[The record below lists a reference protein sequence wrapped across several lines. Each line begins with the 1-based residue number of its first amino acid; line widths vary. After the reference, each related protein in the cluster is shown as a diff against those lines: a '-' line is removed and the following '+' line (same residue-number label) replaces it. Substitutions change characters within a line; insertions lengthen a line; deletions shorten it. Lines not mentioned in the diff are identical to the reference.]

1 MIEVDSTE
9 TGVRAVDSA
18 KTSIEVGT
26 DDWVTSEQQLPLSR
40 PVDTTIAGETSTLRF
55 PPVFVIAERLDGE
68 ETFELGSEVGPV
80 DLPPAEY
87 VVRVDGNILT
97 YVRFDGPARLEKPGY
112 ERAIISFPEPTTV
125 TLGFRSR
132 VQSPPETITVP
143 RTPAGVATAL
153 SYLPAG
159 HRTATPD
166 RSFPTMRGHPP
177 LVEFGDETNI
187 PDVVAERREAVD
199 VEVTLPPRLDYLFPV
214 SSLTHYLGATVRTEP
229 KATPTLQTPD
239 RTREL
244 PSLPEF
250 STECASLLRRVF
262 MLDCLVRN
270 AGPYGTDLSEMRH
283 LETLGLDADAL
294 YDQPIATRLDTYLGV
309 AFDEVADELPEWHLS
324 LYVEPTLDNV
334 ETLPYLSHI
343 LPNIFRPSSEPLSG
357 SERLSRS
364 LDDFYRQR
372 ESSVSVDLVKPDLGP
387 GRVHGWLA
395 PDTPIDVFKSVPS
408 AYTNRFDY
416 RQRASD
422 PISVVAVLNDNDMT
436 EEHAE
441 AARIYR
447 QRATELDLDITVREH
462 LSTDELAQVFET
474 PNDLVHYIG
483 HCEESGLRCRD
494 GNLSMTSLGESRAQT
509 FFLNACGSFHE
520 GVELVRQGSVA
531 GAVTFNKVLD
541 SHAARVGTTFA
552 RLLMNGF
559 CIERALRLARR
570 RIMMGKDYTVVG
582 DGTHVLTQSENYV
595 PGEVELTRGSDGEF
609 ELTYEVFSPSA
620 HGGYYQPYLPGNEQ
634 SHLIGHAT
642 EHRLDRDE
650 LERFL
655 DIADTP
661 VVYDGDIHWSKELAS
676 TLDG

>member
-9 TGVRAVDSA
+9 RGVRAVDSA
-18 KTSIEVGT
+18 KTSIEVET
-26 DDWVTSEQQLPLSR
+26 DDWVSAEQSLALSR
-40 PVDTTIAGETSTLRF
+40 PVDTTLAGETSVLRF
-55 PPVFVIAERLDGE
+55 PPVFVVAERLDGDA
-68 ETFELGSEVGPV
+68 TFELGSEVGPI
-80 DLPPAEY
+80 DLPPDEY
-87 VVRVDGNILT
+87 VVRVDGNVLT
-97 YVRFDGPARLEKPGY
+97 YVRFDGAARLEKPGY
-112 ERAIISFPEPTTV
+112 EQAIISFPEPTTV

-132 VQSPPETITVP
+132 VQSPPETMTVP

-153 SYLPAG
+153 SHFPAG

-177 LVEFGDETNI
+177 LVEFGDETDV

-199 VEVTLPPRLDYLFPV
+199 VELTLPPRLDYLFPV
-214 SSLTHYLGATVRTEP
+214 SSLAHYLGATVRTEP
-229 KATPTLQTPD
+229 AATPTLRTPD

-244 PSLPEF
+244 SSLPEF
-250 STECASLLRRVF
+250 PRECAALLRRAF

-270 AGPYGTDLSEMRH
+270 AGPYGTDLSETRH
-283 LETLGLDADAL
+283 LETLGLDAAAL
-294 YDQPIATRLDTYLGV
+294 YDRPISSRLDAYLDAPFERV
-309 AFDEVADELPEWHLS
+309 SEAFPEWHLS
-324 LYVEPTLDNV
+324 MYVDPTFDHV
-334 ETLPYLSHI
+334 ETLPYLLSI
-343 LPNIFRPSSEPLSG
+343 LPNVFLPSSEPLSG

-364 LDDFYRQR
+364 LDDFYRRQ

-395 PDTPIDVFKSVPS
+395 PSAPIDVFKAVPS
-408 AYTNRFDY
+408 AYSNRFDY
-416 RQRASD
+416 RRRASE
-422 PISVVAVLNDNDMT
+422 PISVVAVLNDNEMA

-447 QRATELDLDITVREH
+447 HRATELDLDITVREH
-462 LSTDELAQVFET
+462 LSTDELADVFET
-474 PNDLVHYIG
+474 SHDLVHYIG

-494 GNLSMTSLGESRAQT
+494 GNLSVSSLRESNAQT

-559 CIERALRLARR
+559 CIERALRLSRR

-595 PGEVELTRGSDGEF
+595 PGEIELSNTPDGQF
-609 ELTYEVFSPSA
+609 DLTYEVFSPSA
-620 HGGYYQPYLPGNEQ
+620 HGGYYQPYLPGNDQ
-634 SHLIGHAT
+634 SHLIGYAT
-642 EHRLDRDE
+642 SHRLDRE
-650 LERFL
+650 ALTRFL

-661 VVYDGDIHWSKELAS
+661 VVYDGDIHWSNELRRE
-676 TLDG
+676 LE